1 MSPRRSYPPSAVV
14 LNGRRLQKLPG
25 WAKVLVFRSGKLE
38 YSRSGHRYVSLG
50 TTSSHN
56 ASNPDFTGD
65 CAEREA
71 VSAVAHLRL
80 MPSAYGGGPPAWK
93 EWL

>member
-1 MSPRRSYPPSAVV
+1 MV

-25 WAKVLVFRSGKLE
+25 WAKVLVFRFGKLE

-50 TTSSHN
+50 TASSHN
-56 ASNPDFTGD
+56 ASNLDFTGD

-71 VSAVAHLRL
+71 GGVYRRSPPPDAFYIWRGSAGVEGMAVK
-80 MPSAYGGGPPAWK
+80 SI
-93 EWL
+93 